1 MTKLRLSFV
10 HSSPDLTT
18 PFVTVGD
25 LGSRYL
31 EDFLYAIILSFT
43 PEKRDLINFQ
53 AYDELQIFVNNILS

>member
-18 PFVTVGD
+18 PCLTVGD
-25 LGSRYL
+25 LGSRYP

-53 AYDELQIFVNNILS
+53 AYD